1 MRLNPEITEF
11 LKAKILEISPEA
23 KIYLFGSRARDED
36 KGGDIDILILS
47 EHKLGFEGLIVTD
60 WEDIKRLH
68 ERHNVAATPRQA
80 VAMAINAGTGTVLL
94 DP

>member
-47 EHKLGFEGLIVTD
+47 EHKLGFEGLSKIRREFWKKYGEQKLDLVNYTF
-60 WEDIKRLH
+60 EDDASFKSLVL
-68 ERHNVAATPRQA
+68 EY
-80 VAMAINAGTGTVLL
+80 AIEL
-94 DP
+94 